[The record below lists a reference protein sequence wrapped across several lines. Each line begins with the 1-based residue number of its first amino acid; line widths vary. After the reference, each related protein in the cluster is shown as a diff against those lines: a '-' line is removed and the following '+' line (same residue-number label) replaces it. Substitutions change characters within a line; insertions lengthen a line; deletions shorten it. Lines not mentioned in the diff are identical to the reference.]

1 MLTEQDYRISIEN
14 TILALCNAGKT
25 ADVAHVLKVFGH
37 GAKSVED
44 LASSD
49 YEMVF
54 SELHDHEREM
64 DD

>member
-14 TILALCNAGKT
+14 AISALCKADKT

-37 GAKSVED
+37 GANSVED
-44 LASSD
+44 LAPSD
-49 YEMVF
+49 YESVF
-54 SELHDHEREM
+54 SELHDHEREL